1 VIAKKLRRKQ
11 FLWHLSEL
19 LLWDDLQVSKNKS
32 QSWLGLYIALG
43 FVWGCSFI
51 FIKLGLEFLT
61 PFGVAFGRCALGS
74 LTLLIYL
81 KIKGL
86 TLVRD
91 KKLIGHLWVV
101 ALLLNVIPGIFF
113 AWAETEV
120 TSILAGIINA
130 VTPLMTLI
138 AIIVVSRN
146 EKPTTAQVVGL
157 LLGFLGVLT
166 VLGAWQGLGAN
177 PLWAILILLTA
188 VTCYGFSFPYSRR
201 FILPAQLKPEVMA
214 ATQVTLAAFTLL
226 PFYLF
231 DGIAKDEYRVGPVL
245 AMAALGVFGS
255 GFAYI
260 WNFTIMRDAGSA
272 IASSV
277 TYVTPLVAVLVGF
290 IFLNEIPHWYEPVG
304 AVIVLLGAAIAQGR
318 IPLTKKH

>member
-1 VIAKKLRRKQ
+1 M
-11 FLWHLSEL
+11 
-19 LLWDDLQVSKNKS
+19 SKSKS

-43 FVWGCSFI
+43 IVWGCSFI

-61 PFGVAFGRCALGS
+61 PFGVAFGRCALGAFA
-74 LTLLIYL
+74 LLIYL

-86 TLVRD
+86 SLVRD
-91 KKLIGHLWVV
+91 RKLIGHLWVV
-101 ALLLNVIPGIFF
+101 ALLLNVIPGILF

-146 EKPTTAQVVGL
+146 EKPTTPQVVGL

-166 VLGAWQGLGAN
+166 VLGAWKGLGDN
-177 PLWAILILLTA
+177 PLWAILILLAA

-214 ATQVTLAAFTLL
+214 ATQVTLGAITLL
-226 PFYLF
+226 PLF
-231 DGIAKDEYRVGPVL
+231 LINGIAKSEFLIGPVL
-245 AMAALGVFGS
+245 AMVALGVFGS

-277 TYVTPLVAVLVGF
+277 TYVTPVVAVAVGL
-290 IFLNEIPHWYEPVG
+290 IFLQEKLHWYEPVG
-304 AVIVLLGAAIAQGR
+304 ALIVLLGAAIAQGR
-318 IPLTKKH
+318 IPLSKKL

>member
-1 VIAKKLRRKQ
+1 M
-11 FLWHLSEL
+11 
-19 LLWDDLQVSKNKS
+19 SKSKS

-43 FVWGCSFI
+43 IVWGCSFI

-61 PFGVAFGRCALGS
+61 PFGVAFGRCALGA
-74 LTLLIYL
+74 LALLIYL
-81 KIKGL
+81 KVKGL
-86 TLVRD
+86 SLVRD
-91 KKLIGHLWVV
+91 RKMIGHLWVV

-138 AIIVVSRN
+138 AIMLVSRN
-146 EKPTTAQVVGL
+146 EKPTTPQIVGL

-166 VLGAWQGLGAN
+166 VLGAWKGLGDN
-177 PLWAILILLTA
+177 PLWAILVLLAA

-214 ATQVTLAAFTLL
+214 ATQVTLGAITLL
-226 PFYLF
+226 PFFLI
-231 DGIAKDEYRVGPVL
+231 DGIAKDEYRLGPVL
-245 AMAALGVFGS
+245 AMITLGVFGS

-260 WNFTIMRDAGSA
+260 WNFTIMRAAGSA

-277 TYVTPLVAVLVGF
+277 TYVTPVVAVVVGL
-290 IFLNEIPHWYEPVG
+290 IFLQEKLHWYEPVG
-304 AVIVLLGAAIAQGR
+304 ALVVLLGAAIAQGR
-318 IPLTKKH
+318 IPLTKKP

>member
-1 VIAKKLRRKQ
+1 LH
-11 FLWHLSEL
+11 LWH
-19 LLWDDLQVSKNKS
+19 DLQVSKSKS

-43 FVWGCSFI
+43 IVWGCSFI

-61 PFGVAFGRCALGS
+61 PFGVAFGRCALGA
-74 LTLLIYL
+74 LALLVYL
-81 KIKGL
+81 KLKGL

-91 KKLIGHLWVV
+91 RKMIGHLWVV
-101 ALLLNVIPGIFF
+101 SLLLNVIPGIFF

-138 AIIVVSRN
+138 AIMVVSRN
-146 EKPTTAQVVGL
+146 EKPTRPQVIGL
-157 LLGFLGVLT
+157 MLGFLGVLT
-166 VLGAWQGLGAN
+166 VLGAWQGLGDN
-177 PLWAILILLTA
+177 PLWAILILLAA

-214 ATQVTLAAFTLL
+214 ATQVALGAMTLL
-226 PFYLF
+226 PLF
-231 DGIAKDEYRVGPVL
+231 LINGIAKSEFLLGPVL
-245 AMAALGVFGS
+245 AMVALGVFGS

-290 IFLNEIPHWYEPVG
+290 IFLNEKLHWYEPAG

-318 IPLTKKH
+318 IPLSKKL

>member
-1 VIAKKLRRKQ
+1 
-11 FLWHLSEL
+11 
-19 LLWDDLQVSKNKS
+19 VSKSKS

-43 FVWGCSFI
+43 IVWGCSFI

-61 PFGVAFGRCALGS
+61 PFGVAFGRCALGA
-74 LTLLIYL
+74 LALLIYL
-81 KIKGL
+81 KLKGL

-91 KKLIGHLWVV
+91 RKMIGHLWVV
-101 ALLLNVIPGIFF
+101 SLLLNVIPGIFF

-138 AIIVVSRN
+138 AIMVVSRN
-146 EKPTTAQVVGL
+146 EKPTRPQVVGL
-157 LLGFLGVLT
+157 ILGFLGVLT
-166 VLGAWQGLGAN
+166 VLGAWQGLGEN
-177 PLWAILILLTA
+177 PLWAILILLAA

-214 ATQVTLAAFTLL
+214 ATQVTLGAITLL
-226 PFYLF
+226 PLF
-231 DGIAKDEYRVGPVL
+231 LINGIAKSEFLLGPVL
-245 AMAALGVFGS
+245 AMVSLGVFGS

-290 IFLNEIPHWYEPVG
+290 IFLNEKLHWYEPAG

-318 IPLTKKH
+318 IPLSKKL

>member
-1 VIAKKLRRKQ
+1 M
-11 FLWHLSEL
+11 
-19 LLWDDLQVSKNKS
+19 SKSKS

-43 FVWGCSFI
+43 IVWGCSFI

-61 PFGVAFGRCALGS
+61 PFGVAFGRCAFGALA
-74 LTLLIYL
+74 LLVYL
-81 KIKGL
+81 KFKGMS
-86 TLVRD
+86 LVRD
-91 KKLIGHLWVV
+91 RKMIGHLWVV

-146 EKPTTAQVVGL
+146 EPPTKPQVIGL
-157 LLGFLGVLT
+157 LIGFIGVLT
-166 VLGAWQGLGAN
+166 VLGAWKGLGDN
-177 PLWAILILLTA
+177 PLWAILVLLAA

-201 FILPAQLKPEVMA
+201 YILPAQLAPEVMA
-214 ATQVTLAAFTLL
+214 ATQVSLGAITLL
-226 PFYLF
+226 PLF
-231 DGIAKDEYRVGPVL
+231 LIDGIAKDEYRIGPVL
-245 AMAALGVFGS
+245 AMIALGVFGS

-260 WNFTIMRDAGSA
+260 WNFTIMRAAGSA

-277 TYVTPLVAVLVGF
+277 TYVTPVVAVAVGL
-290 IFLNEIPHWYEPVG
+290 IFLQEKLHWYEPVG
-304 AVIVLLGAAIAQGR
+304 AIIVLFGAAIAQGR
-318 IPLTKKH
+318 IPLSKKL

>member
-1 VIAKKLRRKQ
+1 M
-11 FLWHLSEL
+11 
-19 LLWDDLQVSKNKS
+19 SKSKS

-43 FVWGCSFI
+43 IVWGCSFI

-61 PFGVAFGRCALGS
+61 PFGVAFGRCALGA
-74 LTLLIYL
+74 LALLIYL
-81 KIKGL
+81 KLKGL
-86 TLVRD
+86 SLVRD
-91 KKLIGHLWVV
+91 RKMIGHLWVV
-101 ALLLNVIPGIFF
+101 SLLLNVIPGIFF

-138 AIIVVSRN
+138 AIMLVSRN
-146 EKPTTAQVVGL
+146 EKPTAPQVVGL

-166 VLGAWQGLGAN
+166 VLGAWKGLGDN
-177 PLWAILILLTA
+177 PLWAILILLAA

-201 FILPAQLKPEVMA
+201 FILPAQLAPEVMA
-214 ATQVTLAAFTLL
+214 ATQVTLGAITLL
-226 PFYLF
+226 PLF
-231 DGIAKDEYRVGPVL
+231 LINGIARYEFRLGPVL
-245 AMAALGVFGS
+245 AMVALGVFGS

-304 AVIVLLGAAIAQGR
+304 AAIVLLGAAIAQGR
-318 IPLTKKH
+318 IPLSKKH